1 MEPGQGMKSRAAGR
15 NRGFTLIEI
24 MVVISI
30 MLILLSV
37 AMPIYSH
44 SLTREREH
52 NLRQNLN
59 TLNRVITQYTLDKQA
74 APKSLEDLVQAK
86 YIKAIPED
94 ITGSTDTWQVEEDES
109 IMSLEQTE
117 PGITGVHSGSN
128 QTASDGTTYSS
139 W

>member
-86 YIKAIPED
+86 YIKAIPQD

>member
-1 MEPGQGMKSRAAGR
+1 MKRGAVAR
-15 NRGFTLIEI
+15 KHGFTLIEL

-30 MLILLSV
+30 MLILLAV

-44 SLTREREH
+44 SVTRQREV
-52 NLRQNLN
+52 NLRQNLA
-59 TLNRVITQYTLDKQA
+59 TLNKVVVQYTLDKKK
-74 APKSLEDLVQAK
+74 APKALQDLVQAGYMK
-86 YIKAIPED
+86 TIPED
-94 ITGSTDTWQVEEDES
+94 ITGREDTWALDEDET

-117 PGITGVHSGSN
+117 GGITGVHSGSN

>member
-1 MEPGQGMKSRAAGR
+1 MKSRAAGR

-30 MLILLSV
+30 MLILLAV

-52 NLRQNLN
+52 NLRQNLE
-59 TLNRVITQYTLDKQA
+59 TLNRVIVQYTLDKQA

-94 ITGSTDTWQVEEDES
+94 ITGSTDTWQVEEDET
-109 IMSLEQTE
+109 IMSVEQTE

-128 QTASDGTTYSS
+128 QTASDGTAYSN

>member
-1 MEPGQGMKSRAAGR
+1 MKSRAAER

-30 MLILLSV
+30 ILILLSV

-44 SLTREREH
+44 SLTRKREE
-52 NLRQNLN
+52 NLRRNLE
-59 TLNRVITQYTLDKQA
+59 TLNRVIVQYTLDKKK
-74 APKSLEDLVQAK
+74 APKSLEDLVEAK
-86 YIKAIPED
+86 YIKTVPED
-94 ITGSTDTWQVEEDES
+94 ITGSTDTWQVDEDET
-109 IMSLEQTE
+109 IMSLEQTD

-128 QTASDGTTYSS
+128 QTASDGTAYSS

>member
-86 YIKAIPED
+86 YIKAIPQD
-94 ITGSTDTWQVEEDES
+94 ITGSTDTWQVDEDES

>member
-1 MEPGQGMKSRAAGR
+1 MKSRAAGR
-15 NRGFTLIEI
+15 KRGFTLIEM

-44 SLTREREH
+44 SLTRKREET
-52 NLRQNLN
+52 LRQNLE
-59 TLNRVITQYTLDKQA
+59 TLNKVIVQYTLDKQK
-74 APKSLEDLVQAK
+74 APTSLDDLVQAK
-86 YIKAIPED
+86 YIKAIPDD
-94 ITGSTDTWQVEEDES
+94 ITGSSNTWQVDEDET

-128 QTASDGTTYSS
+128 QTASDGTAYSS